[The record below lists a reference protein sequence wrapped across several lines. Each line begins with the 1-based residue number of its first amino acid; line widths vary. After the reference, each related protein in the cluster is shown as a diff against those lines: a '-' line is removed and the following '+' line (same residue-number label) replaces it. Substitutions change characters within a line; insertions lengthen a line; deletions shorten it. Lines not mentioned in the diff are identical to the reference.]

1 MAITATGVIGG
12 ALAGAGAVAAINTAL
27 AGAGLTL
34 TALGAIGV
42 IGIGAAGQGYLAYQN
57 KQEMDELNSKVAG
70 LSTGG
75 YSFNQKGAGLHR
87 QIVYGKTKI
96 GGVVVFDD
104 AGGTDN
110 KYLSRII
117 AYAAHEVDEFEDIFI
132 DDYKVTAFGANGS
145 VAIAQ
150 KVDEKGNLIAGT
162 ATTKFANYITIRKVY
177 GNHTTSLNGQSVTV
191 PNDSSGTQSFSS
203 KWTSSHVLSGVAH
216 LAVLFKFQR
225 PETDTDVE
233 VYENGL
239 PTITAIVRG
248 KKVYDPRTATIAW
261 SDNPALIVRDYL
273 TNTDYGLGEDTAN
286 IDDTRLI
293 TAANVCDETVT
304 TDSSTRYT
312 CNGAW
317 LTSKVPADLL
327 GQIVGTCAG
336 TLWYAQGEWR
346 LRAGKYVAPTIAL
359 TEDDLRSPLSIS
371 TRHSRRENFNG
382 VRGIFKGPASNYQP
396 TDYPLVSSQT
406 FIDVDG
412 GLESVLDFPLPF
424 TDSPG
429 EAQRLA
435 NIALERNRS
444 QITLTGAFG
453 LKAFEL
459 QVGDFVSLSNTRLGF
474 DPTATPRTDLFEV
487 INWSFGLTDN
497 NDLQTN
503 LILRETTTTT
513 YDEYQDVDFESDNT
527 DLPGILG
534 PTVIPG
540 SGDVSSTTNVTGLT
554 ASGGVREIY
563 INWTNP
569 INDDYLHTKIY
580 VNTTNNFSTATQLGS
595 NITGEST
602 KHTGLSANDT
612 RYYWAQA
619 YTSSG
624 TLGTLAGPANA
635 TVKDITSDDLENNS
649 VINSKL
655 GSQAVQS
662 GNIFPAAVVTDKIGD
677 NAVSELAGVLF
688 SATSVPT
695 SGGSPG
701 SVSDTNTAVFSGT
714 ITNDKACEVVLVAS
728 FELEAGTP
736 ASSDILY
743 FEASLDGE
751 TSGAGF
757 NFVRSTGA
765 GIPGDHTVTVFKGN
779 IGASNFAVKG
789 RVYRSS
795 GSSTNGLNASAYFIV
810 HRLFK

>member
-12 ALAGAGAVAAINTAL
+12 ALAGAGAVAAINTTL

-34 TALGAIGV
+34 TALGALGV

-117 AYAAHEVDEFEDIFI
+117 AYAAHEVDEFEEIFI

-145 VAIAQ
+145 VATAQ

-162 ATTKFANYITIRKVY
+162 ATAKFANYITIRKVY

-191 PNDSSGTQSFSS
+191 PDDSSGTQSFSS

-248 KKVYDPRTATIAW
+248 KKVYDPRTATTAW

-563 INWTNP
+563 VNWSNP
-569 INDDYLHTKIY
+569 VNDDFSYTRIY
-580 VNTTNNFSTATQLGS
+580 YDNDNNISGASTQ
-595 NITGEST
+595 NVTGESFVLDN
-602 KHTGLSANDT
+602 LSANDT
-612 RYYWAQA
+612 RYFWAQA
-619 YTSSG
+619 YDTSNN
-624 TLGTLAGPANA
+624 TLGAQIGPVSA
-635 TVKDITSDDLENNS
+635 TVKDITSDDLENGS

-662 GNIFPAAVVTDKIGD
+662 GNIFPASVVTDKIGD
-677 NAVSELAGVLF
+677 NAVSELVAF
-688 SATSVPT
+688 SFSSTSVPA
-695 SGGSPG
+695 SFSAA
-701 SVSDTNTAVFSGT
+701 SFFEEVTNT
-714 ITNDKACEVVLVAS
+714 KACDIV
-728 FELEAGTP
+728 LEANFEINGTP
-736 ASSDILY
+736 ASGDILY
-743 FEASLDGE
+743 CEAIIDGA
-751 TSGAGF
+751 TTA
-757 NFVRSTGA
+757 
-765 GIPGDHTVTVFKGN
+765 PGREEIFALSDAAVGDRTVIVFKGGV
-779 IGASNFAVKG
+779 GASNFDIEAKV
-789 RVYRSS
+789 RRATSA
-795 GSSTNGLNASAYFIV
+795 SSTSYTARCNLIV

>member
-1 MAITATGVIGG
+1 MAITAGAALIGAAGGLSAAATIGTGVLGSL
-12 ALAGAGAVAAINTAL
+12 AL
-27 AGAGLTL
+27 
-34 TALGAIGV
+34 
-42 IGIGAAGQGYLAYQN
+42 IGIGAVGQGYIAYQN
-57 KQEMDELNSKVAG
+57 KQTMDELSSKVAG

-87 QIVYGKTKI
+87 QVVYGKTKI

-117 AYAAHEVDEFEDIFI
+117 AYAAHEVDEFEEIFI

-145 VAIAQ
+145 VATAQ
-150 KVDEKGNLIAGT
+150 KVDEKGNLISGT
-162 ATTKFANYITIRKVY
+162 STTKFANYITIRKVY

-191 PNDSSGTQSFSS
+191 PNDSGGTQSFSS

-248 KKVYDPRTATIAW
+248 KKVYDPRTATTAW

-273 TNTDYGLGEDTAN
+273 TNDDYGLGEDTAN
-286 IDDTRLI
+286 IDDTRLA

-336 TLWYAQGEWR
+336 ALWYAQGEWR
-346 LRAGKYVAPTIAL
+346 LKAGEYVAPTITL

-459 QVGDFVSLSNTRLGF
+459 QIGDFVSLTNSRLGF
-474 DPTATPRTDLFEV
+474 SSKLFEV
-487 INWSFGLTDN
+487 VNWSFGLTEGG
-497 NDLQTN
+497 DLQTN
-503 LILRETTTTT
+503 LTLRESTTTT

-563 INWTNP
+563 VNWSNP
-569 INDDYLHTKIY
+569 VNDDFNYTRIY
-580 VNTTNNFSTATQLGS
+580 YDSDNNISGASTQ
-595 NITGEST
+595 NVTGESFVLDN
-602 KHTGLSANDT
+602 LSANDT
-612 RYYWAQA
+612 RYFWAQA
-619 YTSSG
+619 YDTSNN
-624 TLGTLAGPANA
+624 TLGALIGPEDA
-635 TVKDITSDDLENNS
+635 TVKDITSDDLENGS

-662 GNIFPAAVVTDKIGD
+662 GNIFPASVVTDKIGD
-677 NAVSELAGVLF
+677 NAVSELVAF
-688 SATSVPT
+688 SFSSTSVPASFSAASFST
-695 SGGSPG
+695 T
-701 SVSDTNTAVFSGT
+701 VTNS
-714 ITNDKACEVVLVAS
+714 KACDIV
-728 FELEAGTP
+728 LEANFEINGTP
-736 ASSDILY
+736 ASGDILY
-743 FEASLDGE
+743 CEAIIDGE
-751 TSGAGF
+751 TTA
-757 NFVRSTGA
+757 
-765 GIPGDHTVTVFKGN
+765 PGREEIFALSDAAVGDRTVIVFKGGV
-779 IGASNFAVKG
+779 GASNFNIEAKV
-789 RVYRSS
+789 RRATSA
-795 GSSTNGLNASAYFIV
+795 SSTSYTARCNLIV

>member
-1 MAITATGVIGG
+1 MAITGVAILG
-12 ALAGAGAVAAINTAL
+12 GAVA
-27 AGAGLTL
+27 GASAASVLG
-34 TALGAIGV
+34 LGAIGTAALV
-42 IGIGAAGQGYLAYQN
+42 GIGAIGQGYLAYQN

-145 VAIAQ
+145 VATAQ
-150 KVDEKGNLIAGT
+150 KVDEKGNLISDT

-191 PNDSSGTQSFSS
+191 PNDSGGTQSFSS

-248 KKVYDPRTATIAW
+248 KKVYDPRTATTAW

-346 LRAGKYVAPTIAL
+346 LRAGKYVTPTIAL

-540 SGDVSSTTNVTGLT
+540 SGDVSSTTDVTGLT
-554 ASGGVREIY
+554 ASGGIREIY
-563 INWTNP
+563 VNWSNP
-569 INDDYLHTKIY
+569 VNDDFAYTKLY
-580 VNTTNNFSTATQLGS
+580 VDTNDSFSGADFIQ
-595 NITGEST
+595 NVTGESLVYND
-602 KHTGLSANDT
+602 GGNLGANQT
-612 RYYWAQA
+612 RYFWARPYDSSDNPLSSEVGPAEATTKQA
-619 YTSSG
+619 DSDDIVSQAVITDKIADNAVTDSINYDDSDITRDYDYQQDFSMASSGEVVVLAYVFISGTYSSG
-624 TLGTLAGPANA
+624 TTTA
-635 TVKDITSDDLENNS
+635 ITRLK
-649 VINSKL
+649 INS
-655 GSQAVQS
+655 
-662 GNIFPAAVVTDKIGD
+662 TT
-677 NAVSELAGVLF
+677 VL
-688 SATSVPT
+688 TESV
-695 SGGSPG
+695 
-701 SVSDTNTAVFSGT
+701 
-714 ITNDKACEVVLVAS
+714 
-728 FELEAGTP
+728 
-736 ASSDILY
+736 
-743 FEASLDGE
+743 
-751 TSGAGF
+751 
-757 NFVRSTGA
+757 
-765 GIPGDHTVTVFKGN
+765 
-779 IGASNFAVKG
+779 
-789 RVYRSS
+789 S
-795 GSSTNGLNASAYFIV
+795 GSSQVLGGRLMIGQANVSSGTNTFKVEVDITGLDDTAATPAVNVEAVVLRNY
-810 HRLFK
+810 K

>member
-12 ALAGAGAVAAINTAL
+12 ALAGAGAVAAINATL

-162 ATTKFANYITIRKVY
+162 ATAKFANYITIRKVY

-191 PNDSSGTQSFSS
+191 PDDSGGTQSFSS

-248 KKVYDPRTATIAW
+248 KKVYDPRTATTAW

-286 IDDTRLI
+286 IDDTRLA

-346 LRAGKYVAPTIAL
+346 LRAGKYVAPTVTL
-359 TEDDLRSPLSIS
+359 TEDDLRSPLRIS

-540 SGDVSSTTNVTGLT
+540 SGDVSSTTDVTGLT

-563 INWTNP
+563 VNWSNP
-569 INDDYLHTKIY
+569 VNDDFNYTKIY
-580 VNTTNNFSTATQLGS
+580 YDDNDNISGASTQ
-595 NITGEST
+595 NVTGESFVLDN
-602 KHTGLSANDT
+602 LSANDT
-612 RYYWAQA
+612 RYFWAQA
-619 YTSSG
+619 YDTSNN
-624 TLGTLAGPANA
+624 TLGALIGPEDA
-635 TVKDITSDDLENNS
+635 TVKDITSDDLENGS

-662 GNIFPAAVVTDKIGD
+662 GNIFPASVVTDKIGD
-677 NAVSELAGVLF
+677 NAVSELVAFSFSSASVPASF
-688 SATSVPT
+688 SAASFSDTVTNNKACDIVLEANFEINGTPT
-695 SGGSPG
+695 SG
-701 SVSDTNTAVFSGT
+701 
-714 ITNDKACEVVLVAS
+714 
-728 FELEAGTP
+728 
-736 ASSDILY
+736 DILY
-743 FEASLDGE
+743 CEAIIDGA
-751 TSGAGF
+751 TTA
-757 NFVRSTGA
+757 
-765 GIPGDHTVTVFKGN
+765 PGREEIFAIGDAAVGDRTVIVFKGGV
-779 IGASNFAVKG
+779 GASNFTVEGKVRRATNA
-789 RVYRSS
+789 
-795 GSSTNGLNASAYFIV
+795 SSTSYTASVNLIV